1 MKKIIAKINPKTG
14 KVTME
19 TQGFSGDECL
29 KETEALKTKLGLH
42 GGSCELTPEY
52 YTTQKAN
59 DISTEVGGS

>member
-14 KVTME
+14 KVTLE

-52 YTTQKAN
+52 YTTKQTHDSNAE
-59 DISTEVGGS
+59 IGGS